1 MKIGDLVKRVGI
13 TPDEIVDYAELGVGV
28 VVGFENLGVV
38 PNYHNTMNMDL
49 IVMWPEH
56 GIGWEYPDRLE
67 VVNASR

>member
-13 TPDEIVDYAELGVGV
+13 TPDEIADYAELGVGV
-28 VVGFENLGVV
+28 VVGLEDRD
-38 PNYHNTMNMDL
+38 YHNTMNMDL

-67 VVNASR
+67 VVNANR